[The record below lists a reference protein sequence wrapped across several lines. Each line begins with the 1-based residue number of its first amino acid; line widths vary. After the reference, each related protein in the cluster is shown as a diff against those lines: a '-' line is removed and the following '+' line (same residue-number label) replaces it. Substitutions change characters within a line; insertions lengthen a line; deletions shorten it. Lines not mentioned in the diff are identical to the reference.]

1 MEELIVKVGRK
12 IYNRFYPN
20 YRIQNVKSEYFG
32 NPILKDI
39 QGNLEIAALL
49 NSDKPGLV
57 CRFGSTEMFAMSNYA
72 EIKSLEKVSA
82 INRISRRIKGES
94 HVWREIV
101 KHEMEFISGFFPTT
115 DNNFEK
121 FVELY
126 L

>member
-101 KHEMEFISGFFPTT
+101 
-115 DNNFEK
+115 
-121 FVELY
+121 
-126 L
+126 